1 MKIKSLIVHN
11 FRSIKHT
18 TFDLNDYTC
27 FVGANNS
34 GKTNLMNAIRVFY
47 EDIKFNEITDFP
59 KFNTEDQESWIEIEY
74 QLTDD
79 EFNNLRNEYKN
90 ENKTLKVRKYLKS
103 DQKDKVKTNQ
113 SNIYAYEN
121 GVLSNNLFYGA
132 KNVSEGKLGKLIY
145 IPELAT
151 TDDTLKL
158 SGPSPLRD
166 LITFIMNKVV
176 KTSSSFDNLNKAFD
190 NFNKEFQDEASQ
202 DGFSLNL
209 LRKDINENLKE
220 WGIEFNLNIKSIK
233 PEDIIKNL
241 VSHSALDKNLDK
253 DIDIKY
259 FGQGLQRH
267 LIYTLLK
274 LSTKYSDKKSY
285 EKKEFA
291 PDFTLILFEEPE
303 AFLHPNQQELLN
315 YSLRILA
322 KEEGQ
327 QIILTTH
334 SPIFVSK
341 NIEEITSIVRFK
353 RENATTATY
362 QISNETKDKIIKENN
377 ELINHLE
384 TKLKDPNTD
393 DSTKMG
399 IRKILGET
407 DKIKQL
413 EEESIRYLLWLDS
426 ERCSAFFAD
435 IVLICEGAT
444 EKVLIE
450 YLIKNQWN
458 DIREKKLYVLDAMG
472 KFNIHRYMNLFEKL
486 GINHSIIADKDENR
500 NIHYFINDFIEKN
513 KNVFTRKIDF
523 FDKDIETFLGVDPVE
538 RKDKKP
544 LNIMWHYF
552 NNKIDNKK
560 LEELRNKIIN
570 LVKE

>member
-1 MKIKSLIVHN
+1 MKIKSLTVHN

-18 TFDLNDYTC
+18 KVDLNDYTC

-47 EDIKFNEITDFP
+47 EDIKYNESTDFP

-74 QLTDD
+74 QLSDD

-132 KNVSEGKLGKLIY
+132 RNVSESKLGKLIY

-190 NFNKEFQDEASQ
+190 TFNKDFQNEASQ

-303 AFLHPNQQELLN
+303 ASLHPNQQELLN
-315 YSLRILA
+315 YSLRKLA
-322 KEEGQ
+322 KDEGQ

-341 NIEEITSIVRFK
+341 NIEEITSIIRFK
-353 RENATTATY
+353 RENGITVNY

-384 TKLKDPNTD
+384 KKLKDSNTD
-393 DSTKMG
+393 DSTKKG
-399 IRKILGET
+399 IIKILGET
-407 DKIKQL
+407 ELEQQL

-426 ERCSAFFAD
+426 ERCSAFFANV
-435 IVLICEGAT
+435 VLI
-444 EKVLIE
+444 
-450 YLIKNQWN
+450 
-458 DIREKKLYVLDAMG
+458 
-472 KFNIHRYMNLFEKL
+472 
-486 GINHSIIADKDENR
+486 
-500 NIHYFINDFIEKN
+500 
-513 KNVFTRKIDF
+513 
-523 FDKDIETFLGVDPVE
+523 
-538 RKDKKP
+538 
-544 LNIMWHYF
+544 
-552 NNKIDNKK
+552 
-560 LEELRNKIIN
+560 
-570 LVKE
+570 

>member
-1 MKIKSLIVHN
+1 MKIKSLTVHN

-18 TFDLNDYTC
+18 TVDLNDYTC

-34 GKTNLMNAIRVFY
+34 GKTNLMNSIRVFY
-47 EDIKFNEITDFP
+47 EDIKFNESTDFP
-59 KFNTEDQESWIEIEY
+59 KFNTDDQESWIEIEY
-74 QLTDD
+74 QLSDD
-79 EFNNLRNEYKN
+79 EFNNLKNEYKN
-90 ENKTLKVRKYLKS
+90 KNKTLKVRKYLKS
-103 DQKDKVKTNQ
+103 DQKDKVKYNQ

-176 KTSSSFDNLNKAFD
+176 KTSSSFDNLNKAFE
-190 NFNKEFQDEASQ
+190 NFNKEFQDEASK

-241 VSHSALDKNLDK
+241 VTHSALDKNLNK

-274 LSTKYSDKKSY
+274 LSTKYNDKKVY

-315 YSLRILA
+315 YNLRKLA
-322 KEEGQ
+322 KEEEQ
-327 QIILTTH
+327 QIIVTTH

-353 RENATTATY
+353 RENATTVTY
-362 QISNETKDKIIKENN
+362 QISNEIKDRIIKQNN
-377 ELINHLE
+377 ELITYFE
-384 TKLKDPNTD
+384 EKLKDPNID
-393 DSTKMG
+393 SSTKSR
-399 IRKILGET
+399 IREIIGET
-407 DKIKQL
+407 DTIKQL

-450 YLIKNQWN
+450 YLIKNELG
-458 DIREKKLYVLDAMG
+458 DIREKKVYVLDAMG

-486 GINHSIIADKDENR
+486 GISHSIIADKDEDR
-500 NIHYFINDFIEKN
+500 NIHSLINEFIEKN
-513 KNVFTRKIDF
+513 KNNFTRKIDF
-523 FDKDIETFLGVDPVE
+523 FDKDIETFLGVTPVE

-560 LEELRNKIIN
+560 LEDLKKNIIN
-570 LVKE
+570 LI

>member
-1 MKIKSLIVHN
+1 MKIKSLAVHN
-11 FRSIKHT
+11 FRSIKDT
-18 TFDLNDYTC
+18 TVNLNDYTC

-47 EDIKFNEITDFP
+47 EDIKFNESTDFP
-59 KFNTEDQESWIEIEY
+59 KFNTDDQESWIEIEY
-74 QLTDD
+74 QLSDD
-79 EFNNLRNEYKN
+79 EFNNLRDEYKN

-190 NFNKEFQDEASQ
+190 NFNKEFQDEASK

-241 VSHSALDKNLDK
+241 VAHSALDKNLNK

-274 LSTKYSDKKSY
+274 LSTKYNDKKVY

-315 YSLRILA
+315 YSLRKLA
-322 KEEGQ
+322 KEENQ
-327 QIILTTH
+327 QIVVTTH

-353 RENATTATY
+353 KENATTVTY
-362 QISNETKDKIIKENN
+362 QILNEIKDKIIKQNN
-377 ELINHLE
+377 ELITDFE
-384 TKLKDPNTD
+384 EKLKDPNID
-393 DSTKMG
+393 SSTKNR
-399 IRKILGET
+399 IRKIIGAT
-407 DKIKQL
+407 DTIKQL
-413 EEESIRYLLWLDS
+413 EEESIRYLLWLDV
-426 ERCSAFFAD
+426 RD
-435 IVLICEGAT
+435 VLHFL
-444 EKVLIE
+444 LI
-450 YLIKNQWN
+450 
-458 DIREKKLYVLDAMG
+458 
-472 KFNIHRYMNLFEKL
+472 LF
-486 GINHSIIADKDENR
+486 
-500 NIHYFINDFIEKN
+500 
-513 KNVFTRKIDF
+513 
-523 FDKDIETFLGVDPVE
+523 
-538 RKDKKP
+538 
-544 LNIMWHYF
+544 
-552 NNKIDNKK
+552 
-560 LEELRNKIIN
+560 
-570 LVKE
+570 